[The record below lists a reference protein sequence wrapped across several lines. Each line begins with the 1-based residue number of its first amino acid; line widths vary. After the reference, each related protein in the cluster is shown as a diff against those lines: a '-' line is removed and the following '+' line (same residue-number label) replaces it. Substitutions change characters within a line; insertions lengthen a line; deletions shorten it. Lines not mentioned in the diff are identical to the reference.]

1 MSFAGIEFAS
11 GDPDRGRWLISGL
24 TGSGKTTLAST
35 IAECGKTLFVDLVG
49 EKGTRVF
56 QGAPYAS
63 NIDVVRPTS
72 VTDLDDVFWTL
83 NGGQHDYEAVV
94 LDSLTGLQKMAMRYL
109 LGHSETAVKEIA
121 KGGATAEFRTW
132 GQALDIMT
140 DTATFW
146 YGLAD
151 GNRSRPLHVVMTT
164 QVKEELHES
173 TGEIV
178 HYPDVQRGARSI
190 VLSTPDYV
198 VYCDVLNEELDEDA
212 EPMHI
217 VRFGSNPTYRMK
229 ARIPHDLR
237 GKIPSVLG
245 KKGPTSL
252 TTLSR
257 ILRIGGVP
265 ENKTNTKTTKVK
277 EN

>member
-1 MSFAGIEFAS
+1 MTDFAGLTLEDES
-11 GDPDRGRWLISGL
+11 SEPDRGRWLISGL

-35 IAECGKTLFVDLVG
+35 IAGCGKTLFVDLVG

-56 QGAPYAS
+56 QGAPYAK

-72 VTDLDDVFWTL
+72 VTDMDDVFWKL
-83 NGGQHDYEAVV
+83 NSGSHDYKAVV
-94 LDSLTGLQKMAMRYL
+94 LDSLTGLQKMTMRYL

-151 GNRSRPLHVVMTT
+151 GNRPNPLHVVMTT
-164 QVKEELHES
+164 QVKEELHEAS
-173 TGEIV
+173 GEIV
-178 HYPDVQRGARSI
+178 FYPDVQRGARSI

-198 VYCDVLNEELDEDA
+198 VYCDVVNDDLDEEA
-212 EPMHI
+212 QPIHI

-229 ARIPHDLR
+229 ARIPYDLR
-237 GKIPSVLG
+237 GKISPVLG
-245 KKGPTSL
+245 KKKPTNL

-257 ILRIGGVP
+257 VLRIGGVP
-265 ENKTNTKTTKVK
+265 EEKK
-277 EN
+277 